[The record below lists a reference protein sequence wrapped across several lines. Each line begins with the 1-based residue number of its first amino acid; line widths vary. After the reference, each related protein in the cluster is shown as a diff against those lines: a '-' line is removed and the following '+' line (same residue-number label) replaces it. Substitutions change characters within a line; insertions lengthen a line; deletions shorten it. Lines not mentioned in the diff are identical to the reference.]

1 MPRSVNVYLGP
12 GYELYATPL
21 PYGELA
27 LAGLASAEALDGRL
41 EDQFQR
47 WWSTPAASS
56 LERLQGAEQVGE
68 MLAVSP
74 VSGRARR
81 RFLPGFIL
89 LGDAAGFTD
98 PITGGGMTQ
107 ALLAAELLWQYVA
120 RNAPATADWLT

>member
-1 MPRSVNVYLGP
+1 MAYVHISGWLQEDQRRNRVNVYLGP

-21 PYGELA
+21 PNGELA
-27 LAGLASAEALDGRL
+27 LAGLASTEALDGGL
-41 EDQFQR
+41 EHQFRR
-47 WWSTPAASS
+47 WWSAQPHLA
-56 LERLQGAEQVGE
+56 ERLEGAEQIGE

-74 VSGRARR
+74 VSGRARQ

-107 ALLAAELLWQYVA
+107 ALLAAELLGQ
-120 RNAPATADWLT
+120 